1 MKSPNCW
8 GPPSRTPMHEFSIAT
23 TLVEDVLKFAE
34 KHGATKVVRVRLGIG
49 ELTCIQSE
57 QLKFCYESV
66 ITETALAG
74 SKLEIETI
82 PARVACSNCG
92 YQGPPKYWMDSL
104 ADVPIATF
112 QCPTCAKSV
121 EAVQGHE
128 CAIRT
133 IQYAA

>member
-1 MKSPNCW
+1 MKSPECS
-8 GPPSRTPMHEFSIAT
+8 GPQNRKPMHEFSIAT

-34 KHGATKVVRVRLGIG
+34 KHGASKVVRVRLGIG

-74 SKLEIETI
+74 SELEIETI
-82 PARVACSNCG
+82 PARVACSYCG
-92 YQGPPKYWMDSL
+92 YEGAPKYWMESL
-104 ADVPIATF
+104 ADFPIATL
-112 QCPTCAKSV
+112 QCPACGKSV
-121 EAVQGHE
+121 EAIQGHE
-128 CAIRT
+128 CAIKT

>member
-1 MKSPNCW
+1 
-8 GPPSRTPMHEFSIAT
+8 MHEFSIAT

-34 KHGATKVVRVRLGIG
+34 EHGATKVVRVRLGIG

-66 ITETALAG
+66 ITETALAD

-92 YQGPPKYWMDSL
+92 YEGPPKYWMDSL

-112 QCPTCAKSV
+112 QCPTCGKSV
-121 EAVQGHE
+121 EAIQGHE
-128 CAIRT
+128 CAIKT

>member
-1 MKSPNCW
+1 
-8 GPPSRTPMHEFSIAT
+8 MHEFSIAT

-34 KHGATKVVRVRLGIG
+34 EHGATKVVRVRLGIG

-66 ITETALAG
+66 ITETALAD

-121 EAVQGHE
+121 EAIQGHE
-128 CAIRT
+128 CAIKT

>member
-8 GPPSRTPMHEFSIAT
+8 GPQRHTPMHEFSIAT
-23 TLVEDVLKFAE
+23 TLVEDVLKFAKE
-34 KHGATKVVRVRLGIG
+34 HGATKVVRVRLGIG

-66 ITETALAG
+66 ITETALAE

-92 YQGPPKYWMDSL
+92 YQGPPKYWLDSL

-121 EAVQGHE
+121 EAIQGHE
-128 CAIRT
+128 CAIKT
-133 IQYAA
+133 IQFVA